1 MRGRVFTA
9 LVHPGYRAAGAAVLV
24 ALAAWVAVPRVT
36 EAPVPIRQVSPTAVA
51 VVRHADQPN
60 WPGYHTIVVS
70 TSTDISSATTSFSPS
85 IARYYCLANLPG
97 VPLTTP
103 ITWEWQRVQGTST
116 TDLFAPL
123 TFTYPTVIRYAFA
136 DGPYEAGHYRCI
148 VKASGTY
155 IGSVDFRVGGG
166 PVRPPEHTFR
176 PVNDRIVASTSTDPS
191 NATTSFSPS
200 TTRYYCLANLPDVPV
215 TAPITSEWQRVQGNT
230 TTDLFAPLTFTYP
243 TTLRYGY
250 ADGPY
255 QAGHYRCIV
264 RVKDKLIGSADFT
277 TRSS

>member
-1 MRGRVFTA
+1 MRGRVLTA
-9 LVHPGYRAAGAAVLV
+9 LVHPGYRAAGATVLV

-36 EAPVPIRQVSPTAVA
+36 RAPAPIRQVSPTAVA
-51 VVRHADQPN
+51 VVRHANQPT

-70 TSTDISSATTSFSPS
+70 TSTEFRSATTSFSPS

-123 TFTYPTVIRYAFA
+123 TFTYPTAIRYAFA

-148 VKASGTY
+148 VKANDAL
-155 IGSVDFRVGGG
+155 IGSMDFTVEASRHAEH
-166 PVRPPEHTFR
+166 PSRPA
-176 PVNDRIVASTSTDPS
+176 NDRIVVSTSTDLS
-191 NATTSFSPS
+191 NATTSFPAG
-200 TTRYYCLANLPDVPV
+200 TGRYYCLANLPDVPLS
-215 TAPITSEWQRVQGNT
+215 APITWEWQHVQGNGT
-230 TTDLFAPLTFTYP
+230 SDLFAPLTFIYP

-255 QAGHYRCIV
+255 EAGHYRCIV
-264 RVKDKLIGSADFT
+264 RVKATFIGSADFT
-277 TRSS
+277 IRAS